1 MTASPLSRH
10 RAAGP
15 VWIVV
20 PTYNE
25 VENLE
30 RLTADLMQSVPDA
43 LLLVVDDSS
52 PDGTGD
58 LADRLAVEHSQVSV
72 LHRRAKEGLGPAYR
86 EGMERA
92 LDAGA
97 EIVVQ
102 MDCDF
107 SHDPAAVPALLAA
120 LLGGADLALGSR
132 YIPGGGTAE
141 WGRLRQVVSRGGN
154 TTARRA
160 LGMPYRD
167 VTGGFKAW
175 RAATLRAID
184 LASVPSNG
192 YGFQIEMTW
201 RAYRTGAVVAEVP
214 IMFRDRQAGVSKMTA
229 GIAGEALRMLVRLR
243 LDRFGDLDNH
253 SPAPDVGW
261 TSAPREI

>member
-1 MTASPLSRH
+1 VTVSPLSQH
-10 RAAGP
+10 RAASP
-15 VWIVV
+15 VWVVV

-30 RLTADLMQSVPDA
+30 RLSFDLLRIEPDA
-43 LLLVVDDSS
+43 HLLVVDDSS
-52 PDGTGD
+52 PDGTGE
-58 LADRLAVEHSQVSV
+58 LADRLASEDPRVSV
-72 LHRRAKEGLGPAYR
+72 LHRAVKDGLGAAYR
-86 EGMERA
+86 AGIQHA
-92 LDAGA
+92 LDEGA

-107 SHDPAAVPALLAA
+107 SHDPAVVPDLVAA
-120 LLGGADLALGSR
+120 LQAGADLALGSR

-141 WGRLRQVVSRGGN
+141 WNRIRQFVSRGGN

-175 RAATLRAID
+175 RAATLRGID
-184 LASVPSNG
+184 LASIATNG
-192 YGFQIEMTW
+192 YGFQIETTW
-201 RAYRTGAVVAEVP
+201 RAYRAGAIVAEVP
-214 IMFRDRQAGVSKMTA
+214 ILFRDRTAGQSKMTA
-229 GIAGEALRMLVRLR
+229 GIAAEALRMLLRLR
-243 LDRFGDLDNH
+243 FDRFGDVDQP
-253 SPAPDVGW
+253 SSARETGW